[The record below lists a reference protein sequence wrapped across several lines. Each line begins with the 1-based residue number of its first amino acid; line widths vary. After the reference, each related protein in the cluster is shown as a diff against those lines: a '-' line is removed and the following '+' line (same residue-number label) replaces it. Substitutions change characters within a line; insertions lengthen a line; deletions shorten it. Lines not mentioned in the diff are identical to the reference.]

1 MPAPA
6 PRALWATAQTRSTPY
21 ARHPTSG
28 ASELRAQD
36 TTRDSLWT
44 LHFQE
49 WGWHRE
55 PAL

>member
-6 PRALWATAQTRSTPY
+6 PRALWGTAQTRSTPY